1 MASFLRKNQ
10 RTLKLNTLH
19 LLDTLVKNYGESIG
33 TEAITIVLNE
43 VTPLINES
51 DLHISQLTLS
61 LLTSLTK
68 SYQAF
73 LPVIPQLILP
83 ETLVLVKSPLLQG
96 TALQSVLD
104 FFQALV
110 RSSFPGLDYTTLVEQ
125 LIAPIYSTNP
135 NPGPPLHKQAYHS
148 IAKCVAAISIIDPEQ
163 SILSVK
169 NFIPHTL
176 EESPPQIRLFALL
189 TIGEIGKNVDL
200 SSIPQ
205 LKGLLINA
213 FSSPSEEVK
222 SAASFALGSISV
234 GNLNEYLPFLL
245 QEIEKKQKGQY
256 LLLHSLKE
264 IIDCQSVNNQMIEV
278 LEPFLDCIWMLLLK
292 HCECPEEGTRNVV
305 AECLGKLMNLFPL
318 LCHQLLLFYH

>member
-110 RSSFPGLDYTTLVEQ
+110 KSSFPGLDYTTLVEQ
-125 LIAPIYSTNP
+125 LIAPIYSINT
-135 NPGPPLHKQAYHS
+135 GQQHPPLHKQAYHS
-148 IAKCVAAISIIDPEQ
+148 IAKCVAAISVIDPDQ
-163 SILSVK
+163 GIMAVK
-169 NFIPHTL
+169 NFIPHTT
-176 EESPPQIRLFALL
+176 EEHPPQRRLFALL

-200 SSIPQ
+200 SLIPQ

-264 IIDCQSVNNQMIEV
+264 IIDCQSVNNQMIQV

-305 AECLGKLMNLFPL
+305 AECLGM
-318 LCHQLLLFYH
+318 Y